1 MSNLIQKIKQFFQ
14 PRAVTIRLPGGGLI
28 ISLVVGMAVIITG
41 YGLIKNIK
49 SSTNQSASAEQLP
62 GTPESGARSRIT
74 ELYDAL
80 VAQNKGSDTDVSGL
94 TAAQG
99 DWGAKWNR
107 IKTAA
112 LKGNGNTSTLGAY
125 SLSSDPQVSF
135 VDNLT
140 GKQWSFPLYREGS
153 QVKSGLKESLSNTLW
168 SWDSSAANNQAVG
181 NKTAIQLCQALGNSW
196 RLPTREELSYV
207 YHPLGFARPSG
218 RSRWSSTDY
227 SPNSAY
233 SVGVNND
240 GGITESVFPKS
251 DITLVVC
258 VR

>member
-1 MSNLIQKIKQFFQ
+1 MMSNLVQKIKQFFQ

-112 LKGNGNTSTLGAY
+112 LKGYGGGGANNGESYDRHQEFIDGNTGLSWSYPLVRNGNQVTTSAGDY
-125 SLSSDPQVSF
+125 S
-135 VDNLT
+135 
-140 GKQWSFPLYREGS
+140 
-153 QVKSGLKESLSNTLW
+153 LW
-168 SWDSSAANNQAVG
+168 SWSASGSNN
-181 NKTAIQLCQALGNSW
+181 
-196 RLPTREELSYV
+196 
-207 YHPLGFARPSG
+207 
-218 RSRWSSTDY
+218 
-227 SPNSAY
+227 
-233 SVGVNND
+233 
-240 GGITESVFPKS
+240 
-251 DITLVVC
+251 
-258 VR
+258 